1 MPPNKLKRG
10 LLVPLILTTLA
21 FAAQNDTLTTTTKT
35 KTDKHIFDAYIKV
48 GLGYDSNPYYTP
60 DKSYNDYT
68 ASGGGAL
75 VNPDVKSGVFIP
87 ISLKADYEYRLKQ
100 NIRLLGDFKLKA
112 RKFTDS
118 SLSNAD
124 ETKTQAR
131 AGVRFRLNKYKKEI
145 DKIEFKVFAADID
158 KTYVDHDDGSAKRTV
173 GGDQSN
179 RYKYKKI
186 GAELEYTYDFK
197 KLDLF
202 FRAMYEDRDY
212 GTPATWSSLDHTY
225 MKLKAQAGY
234 QLSKAL
240 HLQGYYQYS
249 VRDYKERKSYEIVG
263 TNINLVNPGVNL
275 TYNDI
280 KLSADY
286 KVSKKYKIKFDYLLS
301 QRKDDNKGYSDY
313 LYSSITLSNKYKFSK
328 KLRASLKLKYHKYN
342 YENAYAYDTSTTQ
355 SKKESDGYKI
365 SINANYKL
373 SKNWATSLNL
383 DYRDMSATD
392 KRYEYKQTVAMINMK
407 YIF

>member
-1 MPPNKLKRG
+1 MHLNKLKKG
-10 LLVPLILTTLA
+10 LLVPLILTTSV
-21 FAAQNDTLTTTTKT
+21 FAVQNDTLSTATKI
-35 KTDKHIFDAYIKV
+35 KTDKHIFDAYIKA
-48 GLGYDSNPYYTP
+48 GFGYDSNPYLTP

-68 ASGGGAL
+68 ASGGGAV

-87 ISLKADYEYRLKQ
+87 ISLKADYEYKLRQK
-100 NIRLLGDFKLKA
+100 IRLLGDFKLSAK
-112 RKFTDS
+112 KFTDS

-124 ETKTQAR
+124 ETKTQVR

-145 DKIEFKVFAADID
+145 NKIEFKVFAADID
-158 KTYVDHDDGSAKRTV
+158 KTYVDHDDGSAKTTV

-202 FRAMYEDRDY
+202 LRAMYEDRNY
-212 GTPATWSSLDHTY
+212 ETPTTWSSLDHSY

-249 VRDYKERKSYEIVG
+249 VRDYNERKSYEIVG
-263 TNINLVNPGVNL
+263 TNINLVNPGVKFI
-275 TYNDI
+275 YNDI

-286 KVSKKYKIKFDYLLS
+286 KVSKKYKINFDYLLS

-328 KLRASLKLKYHKYN
+328 KLRASLKLNYHKYD

-355 SKKESDGYKI
+355 SKKEADGYKI
-365 SINANYKL
+365 SISANYKL
-373 SKNWATSLNL
+373 SQNWATNLNL
-383 DYRDMSATD
+383 DYRDESATD
-392 KRYEYKQTVAMINMK
+392 KRYEYKRMVSLVNIK
-407 YIF
+407 YTY